1 MELDRARSDVENLI
15 SEVQSH
21 EGELQ
26 EEGVA
31 VDETIADL
39 NRELATLKALS
50 ARAKRAKKEHALH
63 CSQIAQTD
71 GEYFQ
76 IMSKLMD
83 GLAEDCPDHPWV
95 RQWLEIR
102 ELWEQQL
109 LSKN

>member
-31 VDETIADL
+31 VDETIAEL
-39 NRELATLKALS
+39 NRELTNLKVLS
-50 ARAKRAKKEHALH
+50 ARARRVKREHALR

-71 GEYFQ
+71 SEYFQ
-76 IMSKLMD
+76 IMCKLMD
-83 GLAEDCPDHPWV
+83 GLAQDCPDHPWV
-95 RQWLEIR
+95 RQWFEIR
-102 ELWEQQL
+102 QAWEEQL
-109 LSKN
+109 LTKN